1 MDEQLANL
9 TPSVR
14 FARLA
19 RQLLVRDDE
28 DDAKCHP
35 SPNINLCEKT
45 GISSHSA
52 EIVLGVICFL
62 IVGATLTTL
71 TIFHLRRQRSDASEW
86 PKNNQEL
93 ADYGLDVPEPINK
106 PKNTYQQPS
115 NPGSGGGG
123 GKPSSRNS
131 LDHLARSLRNHDGP
145 GHPGSRD
152 HDYGYKKRHDDDIS
166 PNMKP
171 VEPAS
176 QL

>member
-1 MDEQLANL
+1 MDEQLYHLA
-9 TPSVR
+9 PSVR

-28 DDAKCHP
+28 DYAKCHP
-35 SPNINLCEKT
+35 SPNIDLCEKT

-52 EIVLGVICFL
+52 EIAIGVICFL
-62 IVGATLTTL
+62 VVGATLTTL
-71 TIFHLRRQRSDASEW
+71 TIFHLRRQRMDAKEW

-93 ADYGLDVPEPINK
+93 ADYGIEVPEPINK

-115 NPGSGGGG
+115 SAGAG
-123 GKPSSRNS
+123 GKSSRNS
-131 LDHLARSLRNHDGP
+131 LDNLARSLRNHDGP
-145 GHPGSRD
+145 GQPGRRD
-152 HDYGYKKRHDDDIS
+152 HDYNYKRQRDDDIS
-166 PNMKP
+166 ANMKP